1 MATYV
6 NNEFVGRGVMP
17 SVAVGQRFSVG
28 LGIDSSLRARGD
40 LMEKTETMRGGNR
53 VVDFTYRLTIENFGL
68 VGGTKTLDRPGS
80 EQLCYARWL
89 TTVIGPIPTGKY
101 RIRGDL

>member
-1 MATYV
+1 MKKYDEATAVNDSGTVLLWGDVATYV

-40 LMEKTETMRGGNR
+40 LVEKTETMRGGNR

-68 VGGTKTLDRPGS
+68 VGGTKTLD
-80 EQLCYARWL
+80 
-89 TTVIGPIPTGKY
+89 GPDWG
-101 RIRGDL
+101 